1 MKTRRLHRFARAL
14 ALSAAITMTPA
25 LASAQA
31 AAIAPDI
38 AGKVD
43 SAVAAAQGG
52 DLNGAAST
60 LSGLVDMPNGGY
72 LAAYNLGVI
81 RERQGQDSEAEKAY
95 TKAIQAK
102 PDFGPALRNLVRMHL
117 SAGNISKAS
126 NALNLV
132 NAKVRDDTLDHQVT
146 ELDVKLAKG
155 QYEDVGVQ
163 ARRILR
169 IDEKHAGAL
178 LALSRA
184 EYQAGRYELSA
195 AVLKAVE
202 KFHPNVAETY
212 YRKGLI
218 ALKFDKRGEAEKHF
232 KAAID
237 KQGAYPEA
245 CNNLG
250 LLFHQAKDH
259 AGAIAQ
265 FQAAIAARP
274 NYAEAYLN
282 MGSALKGEKRPSD
295 AEVAFRKALSID
307 PNYADAHFNLGVL
320 YLDSEVPG
328 METIPR
334 LQKSID
340 ELKEYKRMAKRP
352 PKNDPVDKYIAEAKK
367 AIETEKQRQELMR
380 EAPIE

>member
-1 MKTRRLHRFARAL
+1 MKTRRLKNIARAL
-14 ALSAAITMTPA
+14 AVSAALTLTPA

-31 AAIAPDI
+31 SAISSEV

-43 SAVAAAQGG
+43 SAVSAARGG
-52 DLNGAAST
+52 DLNGAAAT
-60 LSGLVDMPNGGY
+60 LAGLVDEPNGGY
-72 LAAYNLGVI
+72 LAAYNLGVV
-81 RERQGQDSEAEKAY
+81 RERQGKAAEAEQAY
-95 TKAIQAK
+95 TKAIQTK
-102 PDFGPALRNLVRMHL
+102 PEFGPALRNLVRMHL
-117 SAGNISKAS
+117 SAGNVAKAT

-132 NAKVRDDTLDHQVT
+132 NAKIRADTLDHRVT
-146 ELDVKLAKG
+146 ELDIKLAKG
-155 QYEDVGVQ
+155 QYEDVGVT
-163 ARRILR
+163 ARQILR

-184 EYQAGRYELSA
+184 EYQAGRYELSG

-202 KFHPNVAETY
+202 KFHPELAETY

-232 KAAID
+232 KAAIA

-245 CNNLG
+245 RNNLG

-259 AGAIAQ
+259 TGAIAQ
-265 FQAAIAARP
+265 FEAAIAARP

-282 MGSALKGEKRPSD
+282 LGNAYKGEKRPQE

-340 ELKEYKRMAKRP
+340 ELKEYKRMVKRP
-352 PKNDPVDKYIAEAKK
+352 PKNDPVDKYVAEAKK

>member
-1 MKTRRLHRFARAL
+1 MKTRKLPRLARAL
-14 ALSAAITMTPA
+14 APSAAITMTPA

-237 KQGAYPEA
+237 KQGA
-245 CNNLG
+245 
-250 LLFHQAKDH
+250 LLVADDVGNAVWRVTPAAKS
-259 AGAIAQ
+259 
-265 FQAAIAARP
+265 AAR
-274 NYAEAYLN
+274 
-282 MGSALKGEKRPSD
+282 
-295 AEVAFRKALSID
+295 
-307 PNYADAHFNLGVL
+307 
-320 YLDSEVPG
+320 
-328 METIPR
+328 
-334 LQKSID
+334 
-340 ELKEYKRMAKRP
+340 
-352 PKNDPVDKYIAEAKK
+352 
-367 AIETEKQRQELMR
+367 
-380 EAPIE
+380 